1 MDMLFFVP
9 KFTEVFPWCQFLD
22 KKLVAHFLR
31 HPVFF
36 KKRKKTTRI
45 VRPPILIFTML
56 YVAEMFCSHLATY
69 PNFLL

>member
-1 MDMLFFVP
+1 VPIFGQKIGCPFPQTSGLF
-9 KFTEVFPWCQFLD
+9 L
-22 KKLVAHFLR
+22 
-31 HPVFF
+31 
-36 KKRKKTTRI
+36 KKRKKTKRI